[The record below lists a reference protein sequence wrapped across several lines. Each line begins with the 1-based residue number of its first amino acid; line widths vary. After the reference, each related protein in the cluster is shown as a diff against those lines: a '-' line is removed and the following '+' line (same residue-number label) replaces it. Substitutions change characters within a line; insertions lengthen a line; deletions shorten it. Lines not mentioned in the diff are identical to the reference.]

1 VSRRSTR
8 PTSRIWLI
16 YKAAYPL
23 GGGLTS
29 PRTVAG
35 NVRLYFDWVAAVSND
50 RSAHIDFPVRSP
62 PNVGLVTLLPG
73 ALARGYAAYFAVYS
87 LLVLLSTGAPFAL
100 SVSFARAR
108 PGAAGVVAAVGA
120 LIKLVPALI
129 LALPLLR
136 FRREPHAALRSL
148 ASFSITLAVG
158 SFKTQSNRGIEFG
171 SLGAGLLR
179 LLGQF
184 VLYFTRVDSSGACL
198 CIEVRHTGAPAIAAA
213 ALPIQTL
220 ARRRQR
226 DEAGNATLL
235 LLAYV
240 LAGKVLSPRY
250 LLRLAPFVVF
260 RPHHRRLFL
269 AACLLTIAVYPFGLD
284 SIIKK
289 AAWPIVAL

>member
-1 VSRRSTR
+1 MGRRGQQRPLCPHRFSRS
-8 PTSRIWLI
+8 L
-16 YKAAYPL
+16 
-23 GGGLTS
+23 
-29 PRTVAG
+29 
-35 NVRLYFDWVAAVSND
+35 
-50 RSAHIDFPVRSP
+50 P

-148 ASFSITLAVG
+148 ASFSITLAV
-158 SFKTQSNRGIEFG
+158 GIEFG